1 MNKDEMVNIL
11 SQRTGFM
18 KKDSE
23 VMLDAVFQ
31 IITEALAA
39 GDKVQIANFG
49 TFEVKHRA
57 PRTGRNLRANVPV
70 PIPAKQVPSFKPGK
84 VLKTLIE
91 SGK

>member
-57 PRTGRNLRANVPV
+57 PRTGRDNNGSSRASRTEGRN
-70 PIPAKQVPSFKPGK
+70 SH
-84 VLKTLIE
+84 
-91 SGK
+91 SGNSHSGTGRRK

>member
-1 MNKDEMVNIL
+1 MAGCVTWCGYPALYLRGYSAKKEVPMNKDEMVNIL

-39 GDKVQIANFG
+39 GEVLYDGSQIRF
-49 TFEVKHRA
+49 KS
-57 PRTGRNLRANVPV
+57 RTLEPLR
-70 PIPAKQVPSFKPGK
+70 
-84 VLKTLIE
+84 
-91 SGK
+91 

>member
-1 MNKDEMVNIL
+1 MNKDEIVNIL

-23 VMLDAVFQ
+23 ILLDTAFQ

-39 GDKVQIANFG
+39 GERVQIANFG

-57 PRTGRNLRANVPV
+57 PRMGRNPRANVSI
-70 PIPAKQVPSFKPGK
+70 PIPSKWVPSFKPSK
-84 VLKTLIE
+84 SLKTIVE
-91 SGK
+91 SNK